1 MLTKKNKKMMGGS
14 ARAPN
19 PYNVSMFNSHFV
31 KLFNFYAKTHSNPDK
46 PYDEPYVN
54 ISKSFT
60 GEGIYIGFYDELH
73 KITFGS
79 VLDFAKTTTHTSF
92 NHETLFYITITD
104 KGNIIVNKFKLYIM
118 SVIANYNMDGQ
129 KSLYDILKEPINK
142 YTDDTTEIKGILS
155 MKPVNAPP
163 ESVNAPPEPV
173 NAPPEP
179 VKALTPSQS
188 DDDILELMIY
198 REFGVKCANRGQ
210 CLKYDEKYGLLLES
224 TTGIKNF
231 DASKWYIFNIYNNI
245 FEYISGTE
253 GGTSSFIK
261 IITSFDYI
269 YNQSKKNEY
278 YGFNTKKTFNI
289 IKLLL
294 KIKEIRKKVRE
305 IQGLTYRVKEDGI
318 SDEMEKL
325 IKRIDPKYTIINS

>member
-1 MLTKKNKKMMGGS
+1 MYMYIMLTKKNKKMMGGS

-129 KSLYDILKEPINK
+129 KSLYDILK
-142 YTDDTTEIKGILS
+142 DDNNLDMNNIILKKNPTTANETKGFISKLDFMIS
-155 MKPVNAPP
+155 GRLHG
-163 ESVNAPPEPV
+163 SVA
-173 NAPPEP
+173 
-179 VKALTPSQS
+179 ALTSCIPTLMLKYMNGPECHKLNGFANFINYENY
-188 DDDILELMIY
+188 ILEINASSI
-198 REFGVKCANRGQ
+198 C
-210 CLKYDEKYGLLLES
+210 EK
-224 TTGIKNF
+224 
-231 DASKWYIFNIYNNI
+231 FNDIYNN
-245 FEYISGTE
+245 
-253 GGTSSFIK
+253 
-261 IITSFDYI
+261 
-269 YNQSKKNEY
+269 KN
-278 YGFNTKKTFNI
+278 NI
-289 IKLLL
+289 IDHL
-294 KIKEIRKKVRE
+294 KINIDN
-305 IQGLTYRVKEDGI
+305 VKIEA
-318 SDEMEKL
+318 L
-325 IKRIDPKYTIINS
+325 NSFNLLE